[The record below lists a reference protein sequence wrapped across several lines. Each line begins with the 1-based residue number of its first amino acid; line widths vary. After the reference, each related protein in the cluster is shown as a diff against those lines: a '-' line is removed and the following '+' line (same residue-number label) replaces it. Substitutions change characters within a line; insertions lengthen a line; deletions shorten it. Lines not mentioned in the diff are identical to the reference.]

1 MNCYNGRTELQFY
14 VGKRQPSKQ
23 ASLISKDNARQPGS
37 SQSQSDFQVQLFTQA
52 ELSTHINAKLKKEEL
67 CLLKINV

>member
-1 MNCYNGRTELQFY
+1 MKCYNGTTELQFY

-23 ASLISKDNARQPGS
+23 AYLISKDNARQPGS

-52 ELSTHINAKLKKEEL
+52 ELLHTSMQSLKKRSY
-67 CLLKINV
+67 VF